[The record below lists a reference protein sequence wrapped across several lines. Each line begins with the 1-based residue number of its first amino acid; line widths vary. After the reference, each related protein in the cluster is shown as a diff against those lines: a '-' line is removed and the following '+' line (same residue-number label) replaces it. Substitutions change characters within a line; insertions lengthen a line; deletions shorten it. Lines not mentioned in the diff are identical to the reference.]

1 MSILH
6 PLESLR
12 SLRDAHSI
20 QVRQNYLHDIG
31 NLKGVDFYAGDQCW
45 PILIDDEYKDL
56 RDNRQLMA
64 LFLVLRELEIYQSE
78 PDFLKWCMQ
87 NGGDPADFRLLEYY
101 RALGRA
107 IYTIEKCI
115 GSIDSRI
122 SSLDYELRTGII
134 RELVEA
140 G

>member
-12 SLRDAHSI
+12 TLRDDHAI
-20 QVRQNYLHDIG
+20 VVKLNYLHDIG
-31 NLKGVDFYAGDQCW
+31 ALKGVDLSIGAQSW

-56 RDNRQLMA
+56 REDRQLMA

-87 NGGDPADFRLLEYY
+87 NGGDTSDFLLLEYY
-101 RALGRA
+101 RSLGRA
-107 IYTIEKCI
+107 IYAIEKLI
-115 GSIDSRI
+115 GPIDSCI

-134 RELVEA
+134 RDLVAA

>member
-1 MSILH
+1 MAILH
-6 PLESLR
+6 PVR
-12 SLRDAHSI
+12 SLKALRDDNSI
-20 QVRQNYLHDIG
+20 LIKLNYLHD
-31 NLKGVDFYAGDQCW
+31 NCDLKGVDFIIGEQSW
-45 PILIDDEYKDL
+45 PILIDDEYNDL
-56 RDNRQLMA
+56 REDRQLMA

-87 NGGDPADFRLLEYY
+87 NGSDPADFHLLEYY
-101 RALGRA
+101 RSMGRSMYA
-107 IYTIEKCI
+107 IEKII
-115 GSIDSRI
+115 GTIDSHI